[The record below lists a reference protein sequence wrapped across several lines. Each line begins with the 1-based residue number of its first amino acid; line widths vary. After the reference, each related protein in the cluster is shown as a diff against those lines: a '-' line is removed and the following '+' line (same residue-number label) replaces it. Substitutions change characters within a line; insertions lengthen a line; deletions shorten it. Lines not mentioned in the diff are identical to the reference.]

1 MVSKYIQ
8 LRGAC
13 VTLASAMLM
22 VLGMMVAAP
31 ATAAAEAL
39 ETTAEVTGAD
49 AANGLTVQVDGKGY
63 TDLPDPEGG
72 PQGGL
77 YVALRD
83 TQTSN
88 EDINNDTSN
97 ALATENVRNISDG
110 AFGTELNSPASELD
124 PDADYEVIVWVA
136 HGNITDDTLLATVP
150 VELSQQQHEDLFGAD
165 DSDDND
171 DTADDGADNG
181 AENGGGNANRPQ
193 RPANSDGGN
202 NGNSANNQ
210 RAQNTSD
217 ASKKQDSAGTSSNA
231 GGSTGNT
238 SAVGA
243 KTKCTPA
250 SSGSSASSASAKQK
264 SGSPQLTWGVK
275 SSFVSYVEGGIA
287 NGKVSVGGGAARS
300 GGAFTWGAGSGDLD
314 DSGKGTLTFPGWV
327 QFTGHDGVLNL
338 RISNLRVEMNGDSGT
353 LV

>member
-31 ATAAAEAL
+31 VTAAAEAL

-150 VELSQQQHEDLFGAD
+150 VKLSQQQHEDLFGAD

-171 DTADDGADNG
+171 DTADDDTADDGADN
-181 AENGGGNANRPQ
+181 ETDNGGGNANRPQ

-202 NGNSANNQ
+202 NGNSAN
-210 RAQNTSD
+210 
-217 ASKKQDSAGTSSNA
+217 
-231 GGSTGNT
+231 
-238 SAVGA
+238 
-243 KTKCTPA
+243 
-250 SSGSSASSASAKQK
+250 
-264 SGSPQLTWGVK
+264 
-275 SSFVSYVEGGIA
+275 
-287 NGKVSVGGGAARS
+287 
-300 GGAFTWGAGSGDLD
+300 
-314 DSGKGTLTFPGWV
+314 
-327 QFTGHDGVLNL
+327 
-338 RISNLRVEMNGDSGT
+338 
-353 LV
+353 